1 MLRKRANRSLWPL
14 ALVLLC
20 LAPLAFSQS
29 DISVTLTSAG
39 QYTDD
44 GIYVS
49 PYYATV
55 NGAQNTSI
63 VCDDFKD
70 ESTIGSTWNAN
81 IVSFSSLSATNIPT
95 AWGNA
100 LGVSQSTFQLYEEAA
115 WLTIQTL
122 GQAPGSQG
130 QINYSYAV
138 WAVFDPSGVASYLDN
153 NGNPGAANIALCNA
167 IFGGGNCATHNVTG
181 GLLGTA
187 QGNNY
192 YAGEFS
198 NVVVIAP
205 LVSGSNTQVCDAE
218 GGNCP
223 AQEFMEVVPEG
234 GAAAA
239 YLFLAGVSCFGAM
252 FLKKRQQSRLVAV
265 A

>member
-1 MLRKRANRSLWPL
+1 MPKVILRFWHVAFAMLFFATVAIAQND
-14 ALVLLC
+14 V
-20 LAPLAFSQS
+20 Q
-29 DISVTLTSAG
+29 VNLTSAG
-39 QYTDD
+39 GYSND

-55 NGAQNTSI
+55 NGAQNTAV

-70 ESTIGSTWNAN
+70 ESYVGSTWNAN
-81 IVSFSSLSATNIPT
+81 IVSLSSLSATNIPT

-100 LGVSQSTFQLYEEAA
+100 LGVSQSTLNLYDEAA
-115 WLTIQTL
+115 WLTVQVL

-153 NGNPGAANIALCNA
+153 NGSPSAANIALCNA
-167 IFGGGNCATHNVTG
+167 IFGSGNCATDKVTG
-181 GLLGTA
+181 GFLGSALANT
-187 QGNNY
+187 Y

-198 NVVVIAP
+198 NVFIISP
-205 LVSGSNTQVCDAE
+205 LVAGTKTVCDAE
-218 GGNCP
+218 SGNCP
-223 AQEFMEVVPEG
+223 AQEFIEVVPEG

-239 YLFLAGVSCFGAM
+239 YLFLAGVCCFGAIFM
-252 FLKKRQQSRLVAV
+252 KKRQQVNPLAV
-265 A
+265 